1 MTRDLIVLI
10 LFGLIAAAQAG
21 AADER
26 AKKQKGS
33 SKVERA
39 VENTGKALGNT
50 ANRAEKK
57 VRKGTT
63 RAANAVDS
71 AGKKTG
77 RWLKE
82 KLD

>member
-26 AKKQKGS
+26 ARKQKGGN
-33 SKVERA
+33 KVERA
-39 VENTGKALGNT
+39 VENTGKSLGNT
-50 ANRAEKK
+50 ANKVEKK
-57 VRKGTT
+57 VRKG
-63 RAANAVDS
+63 AARTADAIDS

-77 RWLKE
+77 RWLKDR
-82 KLD
+82 LD